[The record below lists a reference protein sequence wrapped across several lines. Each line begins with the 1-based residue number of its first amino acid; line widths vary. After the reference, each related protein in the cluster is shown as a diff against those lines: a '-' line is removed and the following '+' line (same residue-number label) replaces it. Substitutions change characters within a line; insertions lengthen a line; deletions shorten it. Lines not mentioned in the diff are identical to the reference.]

1 MGVMK
6 CPAVKRPAAAL
17 SRAGSMKK
25 PRVRVRP
32 ASHSGKSNGGRVS
45 YRAAL
50 VSRLA
55 AAESRAKEE
64 ELRAEAATQLAADA
78 QRRAEAAESRADA
91 AEASARAAARR
102 RALIEDSIEWAQT
115 VRKYGGPEA
124 EPALRKRVRTLAK
137 A

>member
-32 ASHSGKSNGGRVS
+32 ASHRGASNGGRVS
-45 YRAAL
+45 YRAAWE
-50 VSRLA
+50 SRRA

-78 QRRAEAAESRADA
+78 QRRAEAAESRADE
-91 AEASARAAARR
+91 AEALARAAAQREAEA
-102 RALIEDSIEWAQT
+102 RASSRFADRWTPTPPASWAQ
-115 VRKYGGPEA
+115 
-124 EPALRKRVRTLAK
+124 
-137 A
+137 